1 MPKHTY
7 DPLDYCRERYFVGD
21 QLTICPERTIS
32 KEGNIWAIVY
42 IRVVFLWV
50 ILKHMLL
57 PLEIRH
63 YLGYLLHE
71 F

>member
-42 IRVVFLWV
+42 IRVVFL
-50 ILKHMLL
+50 
-57 PLEIRH
+57 
-63 YLGYLLHE
+63 
-71 F
+71 